1 MPENRSTTV
10 QGNDFRGNVKRL
22 LDLTPGCG
30 NVQTECPIGSQP
42 VDLSHLV
49 TGDVGK
55 VTSDGS
61 RSRAD
66 RPRLRGGRSAE
77 RRRGRAANMVVKQ
90 RRSPKEVP

>member
-10 QGNDFRGNVKRL
+10 QGNDFRDNVKRL

-49 TGDVGK
+49 TAAVLERIARDYEA
-55 VTSDGS
+55 DG
-61 RSRAD
+61 
-66 RPRLRGGRSAE
+66 RLNDEEAE
-77 RRRGRAANMVVKQ
+77 Q
-90 RRSPKEVP
+90 RTWS